1 MIAATA
7 TMTRASARG
16 GRIQPMLP
24 AVSQALST
32 HTMTRTPDR
41 TAENQP
47 NSTVYRGGHPDM
59 STDASGGASEDAADP
74 GVADYDAMLDTL
86 DVAIAECR
94 RKIEE
99 GRVRDAENEKV
110 RIKRIRALA
119 YTVNVRRQVAND
131 RERAEVEKRLSRLEE
146 QQGVGT

>member
-1 MIAATA
+1 
-7 TMTRASARG
+7 
-16 GRIQPMLP
+16 
-24 AVSQALST
+24 
-32 HTMTRTPDR
+32 
-41 TAENQP
+41 
-47 NSTVYRGGHPDM
+47 M